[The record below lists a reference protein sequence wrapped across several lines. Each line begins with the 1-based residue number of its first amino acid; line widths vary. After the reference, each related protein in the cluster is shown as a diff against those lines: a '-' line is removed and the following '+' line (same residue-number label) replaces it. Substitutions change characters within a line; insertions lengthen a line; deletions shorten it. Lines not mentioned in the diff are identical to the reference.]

1 MTTIFIGFFIS
12 GIGSSFF
19 HSFGIPYMDDNM
31 SKNKSPGERILSD
44 LLYTSAGR
52 SLPGTDL
59 REPDTGPGS
68 GGGAGQF
75 LPEGLCFSGPGERPD

>member
-31 SKNKSPGERILSD
+31 SKDTSPTYLGLIYGSRTLGPALGAILGNFC
-44 LLYTSAGR
+44 LQIYVY
-52 SLPGTDL
+52 PGTG
-59 REPDTGPGS
+59 R
-68 GGGAGQF
+68 F
-75 LPEGLCFSGPGERPD
+75 LETIKM

>member
-31 SKNKSPGERILSD
+31 SKNTSPTYLGLIYGSRTLGPALGAILGNFCLQIYVYPGKGRFLERKKN
-44 LLYTSAGR
+44 
-52 SLPGTDL
+52 
-59 REPDTGPGS
+59 E
-68 GGGAGQF
+68 
-75 LPEGLCFSGPGERPD
+75 